1 MSRSFGAIII
11 GDEILSGKRQD
22 KHFAKIIEM
31 LGTRGLRLSWVEYV
45 GDDRARLTAIF
56 RRTMA
61 AGDIVFS
68 CGGIG
73 NTPDDH
79 TRQAVAAALG
89 VGLELHPQGYEELK
103 ARFNGEEINDLRKLL
118 VTFPAGVS
126 IIPNPFNRIP
136 GFMVNDHFFVPGFPQ
151 MAHPMI
157 EWALDTFYRDLFRPV
172 DGLVEKAILFDRADG
187 LRERPARP
195 DGTHRHRLPEPAPV
209 LAAVDRQP
217 RAPPPRTRRRRRTAT
232 SRPGD
237 GRNLYR
243 GGPARAGLD
252 LAPLIAPWRRCNW
265 RGRHILKGYRPRCG
279 HKKTREF
286 AGFQ

>member
-61 AGDIVFS
+61 AGEIVFS

-89 VGLELHPQGYEELK
+89 VELELHPQGYAELK

-172 DGLVEKAILFDRADG
+172 DGLVEKAILLTGPMAYESALLDLMERIVIDYPSLRLFSLPSIAN
-187 LRERPARP
+187 RER
-195 DGTHRHRLPEPAPV
+195 RHLELGVEGEPPLVDQAMGEICTE
-209 LAAVDRQP
+209 VDR
-217 RAPPPRTRRRRRTAT
+217 RGLAWTW
-232 SRPGD
+232 RP
-237 GRNLYR
+237 
-243 GGPARAGLD
+243 
-252 LAPLIAPWRRCNW
+252 
-265 RGRHILKGYRPRCG
+265 
-279 HKKTREF
+279 
-286 AGFQ
+286 